1 MYKSIKSLAVLILFS
16 TLFVSCASTQEDV
29 VNSKMSGVE
38 KEKKDKKNAAN
49 FLRNQMMRFERY
61 DR

>member
-16 TLFVSCASTQEDV
+16 TLFVSCASTQRNEI
-29 VNSKMSGVE
+29 NSKMSDIE
-38 KEKKDKKNAAN
+38 KEKKDMLGSADL
-49 FLRNQMMRFERY
+49 LRSKISRFERY